1 MKVAFID
8 QHKEEFGV
16 QPICDAL
23 KDTSAEI
30 APSTYYAATARPAS
44 ARTVRDQALT
54 EEIRVIHADNYG
66 VYGARKIHAALLRR
80 GRNRGPVHRRAADAR
95 KPACAGVIRAKSP
108 RTTRPAPETARP
120 ADLVERQFTAHAPNV
135 L

>member
-54 EEIRVIHADNYG
+54 EEIRVIHTDNYG

-80 GRNRGPVHRRAADAR
+80 GGTVAR
-95 KPACAGVIRAKSP
+95 CTVERLMRQAGLRGVIRAESP